1 MTVRSFVAWG
11 ALLLAALF
19 APAASAAI
27 TCTSIAAPDISIN
40 YLTNTSV
47 AQQMFFTV
55 TCNRSS
61 TSDPTS
67 LAYSVAVN
75 NGQNNNGINNNAVLG
90 GDKVRYDIYT
100 SSCAGQKWQGGTS
113 ISDTIS
119 WAANQTGIA
128 TRNTT
133 YWACINN
140 PSSPGTSGDHTDSL
154 TMTMTYNPGA
164 GNLQLTGNISVHIYA
179 PATCSIPAGSGPG
192 NIALAYTSF
201 SLTVVS
207 GTTTFQTQC
216 TVSMPYTLAL
226 NPASGTLAGVTYAV
240 TLSNPTPNGTGAP
253 QTFTIT
259 ASAPAGQSGTCAGTS
274 CLQSQVHTLT
284 VSY

>member
-1 MTVRSFVAWG
+1 MTIKTLVAWAG
-11 ALLLAALF
+11 LMIAALF
-19 APAASAAI
+19 SPGASAAI
-27 TCTSIAAPDISIN
+27 TCTSITAPGISIN
-40 YLTNTSV
+40 YLANTTV

-67 LAYSVAVN
+67 LAYSVTVN
-75 NGQNNNGINNNAVLG
+75 NGVNNNGVNNNVVLG
-90 GDKVRYDIYT
+90 GDLIRYDTYKT
-100 SSCAGQKWQGGTS
+100 GCAGSRWGNAS

-119 WAANQTGIA
+119 WAANQTGIV

-133 YWACINN
+133 YWACMNTASN
-140 PSSPGTSGDHTDSL
+140 PGTSGDHTDTV
-154 TMTMTYNPGA
+154 TMTMTYDPGT
-164 GNLQLTGNISVHIYA
+164 GNLQLTGTISVDIYA

-192 NIALAYTSF
+192 SIDLAYTSF
-201 SLTVVS
+201 SSTVVS

-216 TVSMPYTLAL
+216 TVSMPYTMAL
-226 NPASGTLAGVTYAV
+226 SPTGGTLAGVAYSVA
-240 TLSNPTPNGTGAP
+240 LSNPTPNGTGAA

-259 ASAPAGQSGTCAGTS
+259 ASAAAGQSGTCSGTS
-274 CLQSQVHTLT
+274 CLQSQIHTLT